1 MSELAL
7 LTVEVLVA
15 SIAILALVAALLYF
29 VFSEVRTSRTELR
42 RRLATIETTFQQWAP
57 VLGGIPDIL
66 EKQRGNPNGRRQEL
80 LTKWKLGTLTYDQ
93 SVELRD
99 ILASEAAQ
107 ADAAMKTILGLA
119 LLALFIYALSK
130 SIK

>member
-29 VFSEVRTSRTELR
+29 VFSEVRASRAELR
-42 RRLATIETTFQQWAP
+42 GRLTNIETRFQQWAP
-57 VLGGIPDIL
+57 ALSGIPEML
-66 EKQRGNPNGRRQEL
+66 ERQGDNPNGRRQEL
-80 LTKWKLGTLTYDQ
+80 VTKWKLGTLTYDG

-107 ADAAMKTILGLA
+107 ADAAMKNILSLA